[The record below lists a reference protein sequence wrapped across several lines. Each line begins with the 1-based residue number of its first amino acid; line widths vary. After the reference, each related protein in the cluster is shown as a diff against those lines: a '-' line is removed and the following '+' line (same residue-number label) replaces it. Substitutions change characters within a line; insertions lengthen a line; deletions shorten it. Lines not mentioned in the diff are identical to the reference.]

1 MNSGQ
6 TLVTSTA
13 VRAGCRHDGA
23 VSRVDEL
30 RFDVVRLA
38 ALTNAAIRSGTDAL
52 LAADLDLAAVTIADD
67 DEVDALRHAIEDDC
81 LTLLGR
87 PLRPQELRLV
97 GITLRVIYE
106 LERSA
111 DLMVNVAKA
120 AQRLHPYTL
129 DAASHS
135 IVERLGRQCVV
146 QMQVAVNA
154 FADLDPSGAAA
165 LADMDDTVDELH
177 KALLRHL
184 MEDPDDQSDATL
196 PRAVQLALVAHHYE
210 RIGDHAV
217 NIGEQVYRVVEGQ
230 RRLGSRRAV
239 ARTA

>member
-1 MNSGQ
+1 MM
-6 TLVTSTA
+6 TL
-13 VRAGCRHDGA
+13 

-38 ALTNAAIRSGTDAL
+38 ALTTNSVRSGTDAIL
-52 LAADLDLAAVTIADD
+52 RADLDRAALTIADD
-67 DEVDALRHAIEDDC
+67 DAVDSLRHAIEDHC
-81 LTLLGR
+81 LALLGR
-87 PLRPQELRLV
+87 HLPPRELRLA

-120 AQRLHPYTL
+120 TQRLYPYAL
-129 DAASHS
+129 DAASQS

-146 QMQVAVNA
+146 QLQVAVNA

-165 LADMDDTVDELH
+165 LADMDDVVDELH
-177 KALLRHL
+177 NALLRHL
-184 MEDPDDQSDATL
+184 LEDDDPGRRSDATL
-196 PRAVQLALVAHHYE
+196 PRAVQLALVAQYYE

-217 NIGEQVYRVVEGQ
+217 NIGEQVYRVVEGR
-230 RRLGSRRAV
+230 RRLGARRAV
-239 ARTA
+239 AHSV

>member
-1 MNSGQ
+1 MM
-6 TLVTSTA
+6 TP
-13 VRAGCRHDGA
+13 

-30 RFDVVRLA
+30 RYDVVRLA
-38 ALTNAAIRSGTDAL
+38 ALTTTAVRTGTEAL
-52 LAADLDLAAVTIADD
+52 LRADLELARAAIADD
-67 DEVDALRHAIEDDC
+67 DQVDALRHAIEDDC
-81 LTLLGR
+81 LALLGQR
-87 PLRPQELRLV
+87 LPPAELRLV
-97 GITLRVIYE
+97 GITLRVIHE

-120 AQRLHPYTL
+120 TFRLHPYTL
-129 DAASHS
+129 DAPACS
-135 IVERLGRQCVV
+135 IVQQLGRRCVV
-146 QMQVAVNA
+146 QLQVAVNA

-184 MEDPDDQSDATL
+184 MGDPADQGDATL

-217 NIGEQVYRVVEGQ
+217 NIGEQVYRVVEG
-230 RRLGSRRAV
+230 RRRISGARHAV
-239 ARTA
+239 ARSA

>member
-1 MNSGQ
+1 
-6 TLVTSTA
+6 
-13 VRAGCRHDGA
+13 

-30 RFDVVRLA
+30 RYDVVRLA
-38 ALTNAAIRSGTDAL
+38 ALTTTSVRTGTEAL
-52 LAADLDLAAVTIADD
+52 LRADLELARVAIADD
-67 DEVDALRHAIEDDC
+67 DQVDALRHAIEDDC
-81 LTLLGR
+81 LALLSQR
-87 PLRPQELRLV
+87 LPSTDLRLV
-97 GITLRVIYE
+97 GITLRVIHE

-120 AQRLHPYTL
+120 TFRLHPYTL
-129 DAASHS
+129 DAPACS
-135 IVERLGRQCVV
+135 IVQQLGRRCVV
-146 QMQVAVNA
+146 QLQVAVNA

-184 MEDPDDQSDATL
+184 MDDPADQGDDATL

-217 NIGEQVYRVVEGQ
+217 NIGEQVYRVVEG
-230 RRLGSRRAV
+230 RRRISGVRHAV
-239 ARTA
+239 AHSA